1 MKRNTI
7 KLLAITSMTVDHIA
21 FMFAAPDSA
30 LYFIMRLIGRMTA
43 PIMTFMLAE
52 GFRYTRSRP
61 KYLLRLLAFALI
73 SQPFYFRMLFG
84 HAPASVLEYL
94 THWNVMFTL
103 AAALLTL
110 MLLES
115 KLPQTPRLI
124 LMGVCI
130 SFAQFGDWSYMI
142 PVWAII
148 FYLFRDDRRKQTMF
162 FMLSSLM
169 MIRVM
174 VLSQPENALALS
186 FQYGTLLALIPI
198 QRYQGDDSS
207 GRNKSAYK
215 WVYYLYYP
223 FHIAALS
230 FICNLVNIDEL
241 SHYLMVSI
249 L

>member
-1 MKRNTI
+1 MI
-7 KLLAITSMTVDHIA
+7 KLLAIAAMTVDHIA
-21 FMFAAPDSA
+21 FMFVAPDSA

-61 KYLLRLLAFALI
+61 KYLLRLSAFALI

-84 HAPASVLEYL
+84 QAPVNVLEYL

-103 AAALLTL
+103 AVALLSL

-115 KLPQTPRLI
+115 KLPPTMRLI
-124 LMGVCI
+124 FMGVCI

-142 PVWAII
+142 PVWAIL
-148 FYLFRDDRRKQTMF
+148 FYVFRDDRRKRAMY
-162 FMLSSLM
+162 FMLASLM

-186 FQYGTLLALIPI
+186 FQYGTLLALLSI
-198 QRYQGDDSS
+198 QRYQGDDNS
-207 GRNKSAYK
+207 GRNKSACK

-223 FHIAALS
+223 LHIAALS
-230 FICNLVNIDEL
+230 FISNLVNIDEL
-241 SHYLMVSI
+241 SHYLVVSI